1 MKQYLCIDI
10 DSGVFRYGIVTEEL
24 DVLDTGRVTFPIT
37 SKDELFEP
45 LADICEQYE
54 DDVEGVSITM
64 PGVIDEK
71 KGMAYRNTC
80 PYCGAFLDPGEACD
94 CLDDIKKAPAF
105 RAESECRA
113 PYEGVKNGK
122 TSQVDDTTKGK

>member
-71 KGMAYRNTC
+71 KGMAYSGGVFQWVRNMEYAREVSEMVNMPVAIYNDAKAAALAEIIDC
-80 PYCGAFLDPGEACD
+80 PKHTGIGME
-94 CLDDIKKAPAF
+94 
-105 RAESECRA
+105 
-113 PYEGVKNGK
+113 V
-122 TSQVDDTTKGK
+122 